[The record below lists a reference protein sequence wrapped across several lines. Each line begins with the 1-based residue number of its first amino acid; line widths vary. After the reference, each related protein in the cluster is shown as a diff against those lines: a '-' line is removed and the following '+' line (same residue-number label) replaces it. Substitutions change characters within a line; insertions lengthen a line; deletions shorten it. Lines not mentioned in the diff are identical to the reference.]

1 MSKGPAIIVGGI
13 LAGCTLIVTIVLIS
27 CSFAKVE
34 MTEVGLL
41 YSHASRKIDRTKIY
55 NAGRHYVGVGG
66 EFIKFPITQ
75 QEMHLPIF
83 ESRTEDGLIVKLDV
97 SLNFKIIK
105 DFEKIISIFDRF
117 GYNYDGFISRL
128 ATNIIRDASARFPA
142 IRYSMNRSQVNM
154 EMERDISDDMESIG
168 FTLDSLQLLNIEF
181 PINFANTLQNTRMLQ
196 QQVSQARMNK
206 DAENVTL
213 QGELEQSKL
222 TSKGLITD
230 CNATANAIKQN
241 AEAEADALISSL
253 TEEAYSHLEMIK
265 FFKEQLSGDDAAA
278 RQAFAKWYWMTQVAK
293 SSATKNIAIDIP
305 DLS

>member
-1 MSKGPAIIVGGI
+1 
-13 LAGCTLIVTIVLIS
+13 
-27 CSFAKVE
+27 

-97 SLNFKIIK
+97 SLNYKIIK
-105 DFEKIISIFDRF
+105 DFEKIIGIFDNF
-117 GYNYDGFISRL
+117 GRHYDGFISRL
-128 ATNIIRDASARFPA
+128 ATNIIRDASARFKA
-142 IRYSMNRSQVNM
+142 IKYSMNRSQVNM

-181 PINFANTLQNTRMLQ
+181 PLNFSNTLQNTRMLQ
-196 QQVSQARMNK
+196 QQVSQALMNK

-213 QGELEQSKL
+213 QGELQQSKL
-222 TSKGLITD
+222 TSQGIITD
-230 CNATANAIKQN
+230 ATATSNSIKKN
-241 AEAEADALISSL
+241 AEAEAEALENTL
-253 TEEAYSHLEMIK
+253 TEEAYSHIKMIEFFEGLEETGSAEEK
-265 FFKEQLSGDDAAA
+265 NKAA
-278 RQAFAKWYWMTQVAK
+278 RGKFIKWYWMTQVSKSPAAK
-293 SSATKNIAIDIP
+293 NFAVGIP
-305 DLS
+305 DDL